1 VHRRRACIAVV
12 AALHAAPNAPAVA
25 GPVPLARADVV
36 SATVGSAPTG
46 PTMPG
51 GFVGVSF
58 EYRAMHQ
65 YTGRDPRAVDP
76 VLVNL
81 LAGLAPGQSPV
92 IRVGGD
98 STDASWWPI
107 RGTIAP
113 PGVSYPITPGWL
125 RTTRALADDLHAK
138 LILGINL
145 AAGQPAIAAAEGRA
159 LLAGIGRARIDALE
173 IGNEPDLYGVFPW
186 YRTRTGR
193 LVRARGRGYD
203 LSAYERQFT
212 EWSRLLPSVPLAG
225 PAVSGPAWM
234 SGLSH
239 FAATA
244 PRLSLVTYHRYP
256 LRACTTNPGDPSF
269 PSIPHLLSDTASAG
283 LAAPLAAYARVAHAH
298 HRAFRVAEMNT
309 ASCEGARGVSD
320 TFASALWAL
329 DTMFDFAR
337 AGVDGVNVHMLP
349 GSAYE
354 LFSTSQTASGGWQA
368 FVHPEYYGLALF
380 AQAFPPGARLLP
392 VAGAGN
398 GSTVK
403 VWATQASDGTIRLT
417 LINQDTAAQHD
428 VAVTLPAGTTA
439 PGSEEALQA
448 PSAAATDGVTLGGE
462 GFGDETG
469 TGRLPGPPLTTPVAP
484 SGSTYTVSL
493 PAASAALVTIPPAAG
508 AGAGAGAGGSG
519 AGGPS
524 PGGGGVGLP

>member
-12 AALHAAPNAPAVA
+12 AALLAVVARA
-25 GPVPLARADVV
+25 GAGLVPVARADVV

-46 PTMPG
+46 AAMG
-51 GFVGVSF
+51 SGFVGVSF
-58 EYRAMHQ
+58 EYRAMRQ
-65 YTGRDPRAVDP
+65 YTGSDPRAVDP

-81 LAGLAPGQSPV
+81 LSGLAPGQSPV

-98 STDASWWPI
+98 STDASWWPL

-113 PGVSYPITPGWL
+113 PGVSYRITPGWL

-145 AAGQPAIAAAEGRA
+145 AAGRPAIAAAEGRA
-159 LLAGIGRARIDALE
+159 LVAGIGRSRIDALE

-186 YRTRTGR
+186 YRSRTGH
-193 LVRARGRGYD
+193 LVRARGRGYG

-234 SGLSH
+234 RGLSH
-239 FAATA
+239 FAARA

-256 LRACTTNPGDPSF
+256 LRACTTNPSDPSF
-269 PSIPHLLSDTASAG
+269 PSIPHLLSDAASAG
-283 LAAPLAAYARVAHAH
+283 LAAPLATYARAAHAH
-298 HRAFRVAEMNT
+298 HRAFRVAEMNS
-309 ASCEGARGVSD
+309 ASCEGAPGVSD

-337 AGVDGVNVHMLP
+337 AGIDGVNVHMLP

-354 LFSTSQTASGGWQA
+354 LFSTSHTSTGAWQA

-392 VAGAGN
+392 VSGAGS

-403 VWATQASDGTIRLT
+403 VWATQAPDGTIRLT
-417 LINQDTAAQHD
+417 LINKDTASEHD
-428 VAVTLPAGTTA
+428 VALTLPAGTTA
-439 PGSEEALQA
+439 SGSEEALQA
-448 PSAAATDGVTLGGE
+448 PSAAATDDVTVGGE
-462 GFGDETG
+462 SFGDETT
-469 TGRLPGPPLTTPVAP
+469 TGRLPGPPQTTAVAP

-493 PAASAALVTIPPAAG
+493 PAASAALVTIPPPPG
-508 AGAGAGAGGSG
+508 GGGSSW
-519 AGGPS
+519 GGGGS
-524 PGGGGVGLP
+524 SLGGGGVGLP